1 MRVLGYIF
9 YGNDSKGL
17 GQFEKVADLVVVLAF
32 EAIGGSFIGDFEI
45 PWREV
50 G

>member
-32 EAIGGSFIGDFEI
+32 EAAGGSFVGVFGIS
-45 PWREV
+45 WREIS
-50 G
+50 